1 MPFAM
6 KRTLIP
12 ATLLTAGCIALAA
25 ITMALSGCRSLLPDI
40 VNPSYR
46 LRSIKPHVAIALPL
60 TRSAMDFDFT
70 IVVDNP
76 NPIGVHLEYLEFD
89 LAIND
94 TPILHSVRADQG
106 VNIPAH
112 GVGDIHLRTR
122 VEYSNLKALFREIA
136 EMVQGNKASY
146 RIEGNAY
153 YRTPFGLKR
162 YPVTLYSR

>member
-1 MPFAM
+1 M

-12 ATLLTAGCIALAA
+12 ATLLTVGCIVLAA
-25 ITMALSGCRSLLPDI
+25 ITFSLSGCRSLLPGQI

-76 NPIGVHLEYLEFD
+76 NPIGVHLEWLDFD

-106 VNIPAH
+106 VNIPPH

-122 VEYSNLKALFREIA
+122 VEYSNLKALFREMA
-136 EMVQGNKASY
+136 DMVQGNRASY

-162 YPVTLYSR
+162 FPVTLYSR